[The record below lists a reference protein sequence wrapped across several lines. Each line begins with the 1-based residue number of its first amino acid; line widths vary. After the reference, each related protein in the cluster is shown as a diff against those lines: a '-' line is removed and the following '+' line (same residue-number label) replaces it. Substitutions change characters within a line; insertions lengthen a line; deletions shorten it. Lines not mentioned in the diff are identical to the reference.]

1 MTVEVDEDMTATFH
15 GGAVTSFRL
24 GCQLMLTG
32 ATFRVACMACGRGH
46 DSFAAKEARKWI
58 LCKLTGEMKAD
69 TTPHDA
75 SPCIITCAQ
84 VLRFSGGA

>member
-1 MTVEVDEDMTATFH
+1 M
-15 GGAVTSFRL
+15 R
-24 GCQLMLTG
+24 TG

-75 SPCIITCAQ
+75 SASSHVRKYSVFPAERDERRST
-84 VLRFSGGA
+84 VRSL